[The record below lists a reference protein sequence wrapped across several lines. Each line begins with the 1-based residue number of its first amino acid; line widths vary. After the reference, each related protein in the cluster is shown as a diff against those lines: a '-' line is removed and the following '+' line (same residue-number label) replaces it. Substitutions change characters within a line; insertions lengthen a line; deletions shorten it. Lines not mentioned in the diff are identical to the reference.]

1 MLNHSAESS
10 TGLMNP
16 DKDPASR
23 PKGMI
28 YWYKEQCLNVVRAWI
43 FALGDKKTLSEKEA
57 RRIAS
62 NILQFPSP
70 RRLNRVIET
79 LENQGIVEFFED
91 DMESAFSDRMKM
103 RVLALPY

>member
-1 MLNHSAESS
+1 
-10 TGLMNP
+10 MNP

-103 RVLALPY
+103 RVLALPYEIAQETNR